1 MMRNQG
7 MRLLLCLVL
16 ACGADNS
23 EAPPP
28 ETPAPETPE
37 PTATVEPTPQP
48 ETPGTREAP
57 ATSRFPVGVWT
68 MLVETY
74 VTDDGFRYEAL
85 RGNQEH
91 VALLENLVEAVGA
104 TDESV
109 LSRDQALAFYINAYN
124 VLTIH
129 SVLELWPVQSVMQ
142 EEGFFDERSHVVAG
156 TEMTL
161 NDLENDVI
169 RDQERFG
176 EPRIHFAV
184 NCASVG
190 CPPLQREAFTADN
203 LERLLAAGAR
213 SFVRASTQID
223 RARNRV
229 QASKLFEW
237 FADDFGG
244 ADGARAFIASQ
255 LEGEDAE
262 LVRNERTQIQH
273 FEYDWALNAAE

>member
-1 MMRNQG
+1 MMRTLG

-23 EAPPP
+23 ESPPP
-28 ETPAPETPE
+28 ETPEPEPE

-48 ETPGTREAP
+48 EQPGTREAP
-57 ATSRFPVGVWT
+57 ATSRFPVGTWT
-68 MLVETY
+68 LLLETY
-74 VTDDGFRYEAL
+74 VGDDGFRYEAL
-85 RGNQEH
+85 RGNEEH
-91 VALLENLVEAVGA
+91 TALLENIVEAVGA

-109 LSRDQALAFYINAYN
+109 LSRNQALTFYINAYN

-129 SVLELWPVQSVMQ
+129 SVLELWPVESVMQ
-142 EEGFFDERSHVVAG
+142 EEGFFDERPHVVAG

-161 NDLENDVI
+161 NGLENDVI

-203 LERLLAAGAR
+203 LERLLAAGAQ
-213 SFVRASTQID
+213 SFVRSTTQID
-223 RARNRV
+223 RRRNRIE
-229 QASKLFEW
+229 ATKLFEW

-244 ADGARAFIASQ
+244 AEGVRTFIASQ

-262 LVRNERTQIQH
+262 LVRQDSTRITH
-273 FEYDWALNAAE
+273 FEYDWALNAAQ